1 MFELLVRAPI
11 LYFIPIIIDP
21 FRELLS
27 LFINRAHCLQFPRS
41 RLTYPRPFNLSQ
53 TIIHSVHWP
62 QTA

>member
-27 LFINRAHCLQFPRS
+27 LFINRAHRLQFPPS
-41 RLTYPRPFNLSQ
+41 RLTFPRPLFTPFASPKQ
-53 TIIHSVHWP
+53 HD
-62 QTA
+62 